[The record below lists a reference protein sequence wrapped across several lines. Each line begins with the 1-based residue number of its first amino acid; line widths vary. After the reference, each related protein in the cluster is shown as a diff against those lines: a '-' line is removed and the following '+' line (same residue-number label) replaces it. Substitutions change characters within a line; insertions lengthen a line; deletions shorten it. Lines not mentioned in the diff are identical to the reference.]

1 MQAQAAAWQNALP
14 ESWRLFNRAEDARRQ
29 GQVGAERSG
38 KVDGPL
44 D

>member
-14 ESWRLFNRAEDARRQ
+14 ESWRLFHWANDTRRQ
-29 GQVGAERSG
+29 GQIGAERSG